1 MAKAG
6 NGARLTFE
14 SLSNFRCVSYP
25 LSENLDGDRAV
36 QAHISRPIHFSH
48 ASSAEERFNL
58 VGTEFRSGSE
68 SHSCARLYPG
78 ASFCE
83 GCNLFRCVVGYSE
96 FMSDHAEGVESCW
109 RVHGIIV
116 TEEISFLHYR

>member
-36 QAHISRPIHFSH
+36 QARISRPIHFSH

-83 GCNLFRCVVGYSE
+83 GCNCSDALSATRNLCQTTLKELRVVGGY
-96 FMSDHAEGVESCW
+96 MG
-109 RVHGIIV
+109 
-116 TEEISFLHYR
+116 